1 MLDLAIEAG
10 SGQMKSLISIT
21 LIALSGLLL
30 SACESISASEPL
42 VDGVA
47 AAPPRRMGQLLQPS
61 CGGFRMP
68 MIVLDHAHWTQLE
81 QVQLK
86 VDGKVAYQTDQQ
98 HFGAAELWEPAGKTG
113 DCEDMALA
121 KRQRLVALGW
131 PADDLRIAVAIDE
144 KGELHA
150 VLTVDVVST
159 KGAPATYVL
168 DSRFLHVEPWKRLS
182 EFGYT
187 WVERAKPGSAQWS
200 RLGDGAAETR
210 AIASLQASIPIAAA
224 GGPSPVGVESQ

>member
-1 MLDLAIEAG
+1 
-10 SGQMKSLISIT
+10 
-21 LIALSGLLL
+21 
-30 SACESISASEPL
+30 
-42 VDGVA
+42 
-47 AAPPRRMGQLLQPS
+47 
-61 CGGFRMP
+61 MP
-68 MIVLDHAHWTQLE
+68 MIVLDQAHWAQLE

-98 HFGAAELWEPAGKTG
+98 HFGAGEFWEPAGRTG

-131 PADDLRIAVAIDE
+131 PADDLRIAVAINE

-150 VLTVDVVST
+150 VLTVDVVSA

-168 DSRFLHVEPWKRLS
+168 DNRFLHVEPWKRLS

-187 WVERAKPGSAQWS
+187 WVERARPGSSQWS
-200 RLGDGAAETR
+200 RLGDGAAQTR
-210 AIASLQASIPIAAA
+210 AIASLQADAHIAASGA
-224 GGPSPVGVESQ
+224 PSPVGVESQ